1 MEPLSA
7 SGAYAGS
14 GRGSAESSCP
24 SPEHLPASATA
35 WPKKV
40 VVTSLPV
47 RTYLQVLGASEVDNA
62 AVFDISQ
69 KKNSRGIL
77 QCMASAALALGLE
90 RRRAPVSTVLWFWV
104 FACALTGQTDVT
116 TLTDVLSYSLLQK

>member
-1 MEPLSA
+1 MPIAGTFARIGDGMAEKGCRHQPP
-7 SGAYAGS
+7 GADLLMQA
-14 GRGSAESSCP
+14 
-24 SPEHLPASATA
+24 
-35 WPKKV
+35 
-40 VVTSLPV
+40 
-47 RTYLQVLGASEVDNA
+47 LGASEVDNA